1 MSVLSARPQEYAATK
16 VAAGSPALIAVDPTH
31 AGLATAVNTAASDV
45 AAASMLDSQT
55 DTGGEIIAPKWESP
69 LSAQEPTCEQLRAMW
84 IFSKRQSRAAE
95 VTNEIPTYRD
105 PFVYNVWDPFYSST
119 RSFGGSVPML
129 AGYADRSRP
138 PVFGRVVSLEPIL
151 SQRVSIGHRQRLYGI
166 DGSNYGGMPPRIYG
180 SEAKTTSSYT
190 GGGGGTSSRRLSKY
204 RHVGSNGS
212 VGAGVTGGNQNSVNV
227 QGSFQRLKELIWT
240 ERAKELTQ
248 QRKAEELA
256 ARAAVLKEIAKGQN
270 IHSSYKPSK
279 SESPL
284 MDENRSPD
292 QNVYQHLVDG
302 RISIATGQSHYTENN
317 YNNKKNSKLYLN
329 NATSSNRR
337 KNGRNGKPGNS
348 ITEGKNLG
356 LSSSLRSYFTNTNNV
371 DKLRSLPR
379 LTKEGTGPA
388 ATVPRRT
395 YSMDEEH
402 SMGISRV
409 YALRPSH
416 FRERN
421 RVLLREDTPLEKSSN
436 TAPFSRK
443 IRAQLKSD
451 IHNGEAM
458 LLQSFVE
465 SLNRFTLTP
474 ANKKKYDMK
483 IGKDAFLYKFHPNE
497 PDFRSLPSIGKA
509 VNKSYI
515 DKITDKY
522 DIYEPPVTRKKDCDE
537 VNTGPQ
543 VFLTY
548 FHPQTDYPGTAKIDA
563 VEFYDYDNY

>member
-1 MSVLSARPQEYAATK
+1 MGPILLVY
-16 VAAGSPALIAVDPTH
+16 
-31 AGLATAVNTAASDV
+31 
-45 AAASMLDSQT
+45 SQLW
-55 DTGGEIIAPKWESP
+55 G
-69 LSAQEPTCEQLRAMW
+69 
-84 IFSKRQSRAAE
+84 
-95 VTNEIPTYRD
+95 N
-105 PFVYNVWDPFYSST
+105 
-119 RSFGGSVPML
+119 VPML

-337 KNGRNGKPGNS
+337 KNGRN
-348 ITEGKNLG
+348 
-356 LSSSLRSYFTNTNNV
+356 
-371 DKLRSLPR
+371 
-379 LTKEGTGPA
+379 EGTGPA

-421 RVLLREDTPLEKSSN
+421 RVLLREV
-436 TAPFSRK
+436 RK
-443 IRAQLKSD
+443 YIKA
-451 IHNGEAM
+451 G
-458 LLQSFVE
+458 
-465 SLNRFTLTP
+465 
-474 ANKKKYDMK
+474 K
-483 IGKDAFLYKFHPNE
+483 IE
-497 PDFRSLPSIGKA
+497 M
-509 VNKSYI
+509 
-515 DKITDKY
+515 
-522 DIYEPPVTRKKDCDE
+522 
-537 VNTGPQ
+537 
-543 VFLTY
+543 
-548 FHPQTDYPGTAKIDA
+548 
-563 VEFYDYDNY
+563 